1 MFETALSEFHKLVV
15 TDLKSTFPKSPLKI
29 ITYRSYK
36 DFSNDLLRDNFK
48 NYLLG
53 KQNMTLE
60 ITSLAIFTR
69 ICIETRNKHAPIKEN
84 IIAETTQ
91 ILLHRTYEQ

>member
-1 MFETALSEFHKLVV
+1 MFETGLSDFHKLVV
-15 TDLKSTFPKSPLKI
+15 MVLKSTFPKSPSKI

-48 NYLLG
+48 NYLLS

-60 ITSLAIFTR
+60 ITSLAIFPR

-91 ILLHRTYEQ
+91 ILLHKTYEQ